1 MPIRELPPQLVNQIA
16 AGEVVERP
24 ASVLKELLENSLD
37 ADARRIEIDIE
48 AGGLRLCRVRD
59 DGRGIPGDQVATAL
73 ARHATS
79 KIGSL
84 DDLDAIGTLGFRGE
98 ALPSMASVSRL
109 TLTSRTGDA
118 DSAWRVEVDGGTG
131 SEAAPAAHPPGT
143 TVEVRDLFYNTPAR
157 RRFMRT
163 EKTEFGHLDKV
174 ARRLALSRFDVAFRL
189 MHNQR
194 PVFDLRAAPDRASQ
208 EQRLARLCGAP
219 FVEQSVFVDHEASGM
234 RLSGWLGLP
243 TFSRSQA
250 DLQYFYLN
258 GRMVRDKVVTHAI
271 RAGYTDVLFHGRQ
284 PAYVLYL
291 EMDPRGV
298 DVNAHP
304 TKHEVRFRDSRSVHG
319 FLYHTVE
326 RALAETRPTDE
337 RSQAP
342 AMAAGPGTPA
352 TGGWPQDAQRPMSL
366 GSAEPRAYPAFQAL
380 AGAPATAPGV
390 ADRGPVAVPAGADV
404 DLPLGHAL
412 AQLHGVYILAQN
424 RSGLVLVDMHA
435 AHERIVYERLKNS
448 LDAGQ
453 IRTQPLLVP
462 VSLRVSET
470 EADLAET
477 RSAEFERLGVSL
489 RRQGPETLSVREVP
503 ALLQDADVEALVRD
517 VLSDF
522 ADRGESRR
530 IEESGHE
537 LLATMACHGSVR
549 ANRRLSLEEMNALLR
564 DMERTERSDQCNHGR
579 PTWTQ
584 LGMDELDRLFLRG
597 R

>member
-37 ADARRIEIDIE
+37 AAARRIEIDVE

-59 DGRGIPGDQVATAL
+59 DGCGIPGEEVGRAL

-79 KIGSL
+79 KIETL
-84 DDLDAIGTLGFRGE
+84 DDLDAIATLGFRGE
-98 ALPSMASVSRL
+98 ALPSMASVSRM
-109 TLTSRTGDA
+109 TLTSRVADA
-118 DSAWRVEVDGGTG
+118 DSGWRIEVDGG
-131 SEAAPAAHPPGT
+131 AARDASPAAHPQGT

-189 MHNQR
+189 VHNQR
-194 PVFDLRAAPDRASQ
+194 PVFDLRAAPDRAAQ
-208 EQRLARLCGAP
+208 EQRLAKLCGAP
-219 FVEQSVFVDHEASGM
+219 FVEQSIFVDHEASGM

-243 TFSRSQA
+243 TFSRAQA
-250 DLQYFYLN
+250 DLQYFFLN
-258 GRMVRDKVVTHAI
+258 GRIIRDKVVTHAI
-271 RAGYTDVLFHGRQ
+271 RAGYADVLFHGRQ

-304 TKHEVRFRDSRSVHG
+304 TKHEVRFRDGRSIHG
-319 FLYHTVE
+319 FLFHTVE
-326 RALAETRPTDE
+326 RALAETRPAED
-337 RSQAP
+337 RVAP
-342 AMAAGPGTPA
+342 AAAGPAPSGLEPGW
-352 TGGWPQDAQRPMSL
+352 TGAGQRPMPL
-366 GSAEPRAYPAFQAL
+366 GAAEPRALAAFQAL
-380 AGAPATAPGV
+380 AGAPAS
-390 ADRGPVAVPAGADV
+390 DRGTPPKVAEPDAAADE
-404 DLPLGHAL
+404 LPLGHAL
-412 AQLHGVYILAQN
+412 AQLHGVYLLAQN
-424 RSGLVLVDMHA
+424 RRGLVLVDMHA
-435 AHERIVYERLKNS
+435 AHERIVYERLKSS
-448 LDAGQ
+448 LDEGQ
-453 IRTQPLLVP
+453 IRSQPLLVP
-462 VSLRVSET
+462 ISLRVSEG
-470 EADLAET
+470 EADLAEA
-477 RSAEFERLGVSL
+477 RSEDFERLGVSL
-489 RRQGPETLSVREVP
+489 RRQGPESLSVRQVP
-503 ALLQDADVEALVRD
+503 ALLQDADVEGLVRD

-530 IEESGHE
+530 IEETGHE
-537 LLATMACHGSVR
+537 ILATMACHGSVR
-549 ANRRLSLEEMNALLR
+549 ANRRLTVEEMNALLR

-584 LGMDELDRLFLRG
+584 LGLEELDRLFLRG